1 MIRNATVE
9 QIWPLLADF
18 FNFNK
23 WFPTLATCQGIH
35 GTNGEV
41 GCIRYCSGF
50 SIPSNNVDDQIS
62 STPISWSKERLIAID
77 HDQHSLSYEILESNI
92 GFQSYVSTFRI
103 YAGGSEC
110 RDCVIE
116 WSFTVDPVEGLAF
129 DDLVRKYDVGLQRMA
144 QRMEASFENFQPPH
158 LMTHISSFGRDGS
171 RSRSLGRVD
180 SYLDNRLG
188 DSHISDGIDLR
199 PSSATSIDVW
209 FSEFCTKV
217 EMIYIYV
224 DGAPFEADNAFG
236 TSFIARDCHGVLIE
250 AFSTYSFS
258 GSQLVVAEM
267 VGIEVKPGK
276 PYPYHS
282 DNVPGR
288 LHVTQAT
295 LGLGSTAER
304 SIVQCAIGHR
314 SPIFLCSLLPNKN
327 ESCSLNLEF
336 EEEEL
341 VAFSVIGPRSVHL
354 SGYFEADEGDTIRDD
369 YESDSFGEDI
379 ADSETESSDFDNSDD
394 GDEFI
399 DDDLDMFPDS
409 PVPNSGV
416 VIEEIEDDEK
426 PTSKTGQSKPQ
437 KKNQSKGSED
447 SKNSQ
452 HQAIVKKD
460 SVPVLESEDEDG
472 FPVSNKHGSNSNVQK
487 PELEENSDEK
497 EHVELKSSNVSQVLT
512 KMDDQEKLA
521 KEKSLENEESK
532 KKRKKNKKKSQD
544 NEGETNVDQTV
555 SAKEGQKV
563 STLESDKQTK
573 AKSSKVRTF
582 ANGLVVEE
590 LSMGKPD
597 GKKAAPGKQVSV
609 HYIGKLKKNG
619 KQFDANVG
627 RAPFK
632 FRLGLGQVIKGWD
645 VGLEGMRVGDKR
657 RLTIPP
663 EMGYGRKGAGSA
675 IPPNSW
681 LVFDVELNDV
691 R

>member
-1 MIRNATVE
+1 MVDRTILDV
-9 QIWPLLADF
+9 
-18 FNFNK
+18 
-23 WFPTLATCQGIH
+23 
-35 GTNGEV
+35 
-41 GCIRYCSGF
+41 
-50 SIPSNNVDDQIS
+50 IPCFIGLIVD
-62 STPISWSKERLIAID
+62 W
-77 HDQHSLSYEILESNI
+77 
-92 GFQSYVSTFRI
+92 V
-103 YAGGSEC
+103 C
-110 RDCVIE
+110 
-116 WSFTVDPVEGLAF
+116 
-129 DDLVRKYDVGLQRMA
+129 
-144 QRMEASFENFQPPH
+144 
-158 LMTHISSFGRDGS
+158 
-171 RSRSLGRVD
+171 
-180 SYLDNRLG
+180 
-188 DSHISDGIDLR
+188 IDLR
-199 PSSATSIDVW
+199 PSSAVVLMFGSLN
-209 FSEFCTKV
+209 F
-217 EMIYIYV
+217 
-224 DGAPFEADNAFG
+224 APRSKWYAGRSLD
-236 TSFIARDCHGVLIE
+236 
-250 AFSTYSFS
+250 
-258 GSQLVVAEM
+258 
-267 VGIEVKPGK
+267 GIEVKPGK

-341 VAFSVIGPRSVHL
+341 VAFSAIGPRSR
-354 SGYFEADEGDTIRDD
+354 F
-369 YESDSFGEDI
+369 FGEDI

-487 PELEENSDEK
+487 PELEVQQSNEKVEKTNKKKQDGDGATNLKRKVENI
-497 EHVELKSSNVSQVLT
+497 
-512 KMDDQEKLA
+512 DQETRA
-521 KEKSLENEESK
+521 EKVK

>member
-1 MIRNATVE
+1 M
-9 QIWPLLADF
+9 
-18 FNFNK
+18 
-23 WFPTLATCQGIH
+23 
-35 GTNGEV
+35 
-41 GCIRYCSGF
+41 GF
-50 SIPSNNVDDQIS
+50 
-62 STPISWSKERLIAID
+62 W
-77 HDQHSLSYEILESNI
+77 
-92 GFQSYVSTFRI
+92 
-103 YAGGSEC
+103 
-110 RDCVIE
+110 
-116 WSFTVDPVEGLAF
+116 
-129 DDLVRKYDVGLQRMA
+129 
-144 QRMEASFENFQPPH
+144 
-158 LMTHISSFGRDGS
+158 
-171 RSRSLGRVD
+171 
-180 SYLDNRLG
+180 
-188 DSHISDGIDLR
+188 
-199 PSSATSIDVW
+199 
-209 FSEFCTKV
+209 
-217 EMIYIYV
+217 
-224 DGAPFEADNAFG
+224 
-236 TSFIARDCHGVLIE
+236 
-250 AFSTYSFS
+250 
-258 GSQLVVAEM
+258 
-267 VGIEVKPGK
+267 GIEVKPGK

-487 PELEENSDEK
+487 PELEVQQSNEKVEKTNKKKQDGDGATNLKRKVENIDQETRAEKKKKNKKNKQLKEKIGEENSDEK